1 LRPPPA
7 RWKVKREV
15 QPVTDLGQLQ
25 NIAFTTQPKTRRHL
39 TRGAFISGTRA
50 AEFMKHLWEVKLR
63 KSCSYDTLKWEYV
76 NYFGTNDARTVER
89 YIGRPEQT
97 IMSRGAS
104 TVRINRTSGKIA
116 CFDYSNNRKTCRR
129 QGLLE
134 NLGYLTLKQ
143 EEKNIQ
149 EGMFKLKKKTGNWIV
164 VLHHE
169 TMSYYTEQTVFEPV
183 NSLQESEECS
193 EFSKDEMCV
202 SSLSENNYSESLS
215 PREGV
220 GGETVLE
227 VSPKVEATERTL
239 DREIKKEEEVIDSA
253 HTNQSSESEAGK
265 EAQTYTEL
273 TSEALQL
280 LKASR
285 EASG

>member
-1 LRPPPA
+1 M
-7 RWKVKREV
+7 
-15 QPVTDLGQLQ
+15 TDLEQQRNLT
-25 NIAFTTQPKTRRHL
+25 FTTEPKTRRHL
-39 TRGAFISGTRA
+39 TRGTFISGTRA
-50 AEFMKHLWEVKLR
+50 AEFMQHLWDIKLR
-63 KSCSYDTLKWEYV
+63 KSCSYETLKWEFV
-76 NYFGTNDARTVER
+76 NYFGTNDTRTVER

-97 IMSRGAS
+97 VRSRGAS

-116 CFDYSNNRKTCRR
+116 CFDYSNSRKTCKKA
-129 QGLLE
+129 GLLE
-134 NLGYLTLKQ
+134 SLGYITLKP
-143 EEKNIQ
+143 EERIAEPGSYKITQ
-149 EGMFKLKKKTGNWIV
+149 KTGNWIA

-169 TMSYYTEQTVFEPV
+169 RMSYYSEQTILETANP
-183 NSLQESEECS
+183 LQESEEYS
-193 EFSKDEMCV
+193 ESSKDEMCV
-202 SSLSENNYSESLS
+202 SSLLEKNCNDSIS

-227 VSPKVEATERTL
+227 VSPNVETVERTL
-239 DREIKKEEEVIDSA
+239 SIVVKKEEEVLDST

>member
-1 LRPPPA
+1 MN
-7 RWKVKREV
+7 E
-15 QPVTDLGQLQ
+15 LGQLQ
-25 NIAFTTQPKTRRHL
+25 NLTFTTAPKTRRRL

-50 AEFMKHLWEVKLR
+50 AEFMQHLWDTGLK
-63 KSCSYDTLKWEYV
+63 KSCSYETLKWEYV

-97 IMSRGAS
+97 IRSRGS
-104 TVRINRTSGKIA
+104 SCVRTNRMSGKVA
-116 CFDYSNNRKTCRR
+116 FFDYSNSRKMCRKP
-129 QGLLE
+129 GLLE
-134 NLGYLTLKQ
+134 SLGYITLKP
-143 EEKNIQ
+143 EERIA
-149 EGMFKLKKKTGNWIV
+149 EPGSYKLTQKTGNWIA
-164 VLHHE
+164 VLHHVR
-169 TMSYYTEQTVFEPV
+169 MSYYTEQTVFEPV
-183 NSLQESEECS
+183 NSLQESEEGS

-202 SSLSENNYSESLS
+202 GSLLEKNCNETIS
-215 PREGV
+215 PRERV

-227 VSPKVEATERTL
+227 VSPNVEAAERTL
-239 DREIKKEEEVIDSA
+239 SREIKKEEEVIDSA

-265 EAQTYTEL
+265 EAQTHNEH